1 MTVTTG
7 NQNDQLLGTGFQRN
21 KNSGQVWVKN
31 VLKKIGFC
39 YRIFDW
45 RPIWSILEPR
55 MNKQMPTVLMVSLKL
70 PLVTN
75 KLTQNDLIR
84 VRFPPTRLGA
94 PFLKYSHGF
103 FVRPFVGI
111 LMLSAIQKAVPIRCT
126 SHRSWDIRVWSLRTI
141 RPKLGKSMGQNG
153 TFCD

>member
-7 NQNDQLLGTGFQRN
+7 NQNDQLLGMGFQGN

-55 MNKQMPTVLMVSLKL
+55 MNKQMPTVLMVPLKL

-75 KLTQNDLIR
+75 KLTQNDQIR

-94 PFLKYSHGF
+94 PFLKYSQAF
-103 FVRPFVGI
+103 FVRPRVGTV
-111 LMLSAIQKAVPIRCT
+111 LLPAIQKAVPIRCT
-126 SHRSWDIRVWSLRTI
+126 SHRSWDIRVWNLGVI
-141 RPKLGKSMGQNG
+141 RQQLGKSMGQNG
-153 TFCD
+153 TFRD